1 MPMSSVHSGRGI
13 VKQGVVLTGAP
24 ALGMLRL
31 YESGD
36 YGNEICSNRSGGG
49 VAPLRLD
56 IHYNG
61 IYLSGDLL
69 RHMH

>member
-13 VKQGVVLTGAP
+13 VKQGVVVAGAP

-36 YGNEICSNRSGGG
+36 YGHVICSNRSGGG

-56 IHYNG
+56 NG
-61 IYLSGDLL
+61 ICLSGDLL